1 MAIAAVPLDALF
13 VLPLAPWQLAD
24 IGYRLNA
31 CDLVAIAVMGL
42 VWIAPAHTLWA
53 EGTRRVR
60 VEHVTILGY
69 VEPVGAAVYAY
80 LLVGERPGHRTVAG
94 GALIIAAGVLVIL
107 YGAAEGETSVAE
119 LAEAEPI

>member
-24 IGYRLNA
+24 TGYRLTA
-31 CDLVAIAVMGL
+31 RDLVAIAVMGL
-42 VWIAPAHTLWA
+42 VCTAFAHTLWA

-60 VEHVTILGY
+60 VEHVTIPGY

-80 LLVGERPGHRTVAG
+80 LLVGERPGHWTVAG

>member
-1 MAIAAVPLDALF
+1 
-13 VLPLAPWQLAD
+13 
-24 IGYRLNA
+24 
-31 CDLVAIAVMGL
+31 MGL
-42 VWIAPAHTLWA
+42 VCTAFAHTVWA

-60 VEHVTILGY
+60 VEHVTHPGTWSRSAPPCTLTSWWGN
-69 VEPVGAAVYAY
+69 GRAA
-80 LLVGERPGHRTVAG
+80 GPWPG